1 MRKVRDRLGFTLA
14 EVLVSVALIAV
25 LASVTIPTI
34 RGRLRDGY
42 EDAIVQEFDDLA
54 SAITAYQQNVGK
66 YPPTL
71 DYLTALPTT
80 PFSPTD
86 FCGNNLTARQISNW
100 RGPYVARA
108 ISNVNYSIGQD
119 ATVEVALGSGT
130 VTSLNNGSQPSI
142 TIIVDGPDQTTAN
155 DIDIK
160 IDGSA
165 DAVNG
170 TLTWQASG
178 SGTRIFYNI
187 PIRKGAC

>member
-1 MRKVRDRLGFTLA
+1 MGALRVRRGFTLA
-14 EVLVSVALIAV
+14 EVLVSVALVAV

-42 EDAIVQEFDDLA
+42 EDAIIQEFDNLA
-54 SAITAYQQNVGK
+54 SGIIAYQQNVGK
-66 YPPTL
+66 YPPSL
-71 DYLTALPTT
+71 DYLTSLPST
-80 PFSPTD
+80 PFTPKD
-86 FCGNNLTARQISNW
+86 FCNNALTARQISNW
-100 RGPYVARA
+100 RGPYVNRA
-108 ISNVNYSIGQD
+108 ISNVNYSVGQD

-130 VTSLNNGSQPSI
+130 VTSLNNGSQQSI
-142 TIIVDGPDQTTAN
+142 TIIIDGPDQTTAN

-178 SGTRIFYNI
+178 SGTRLFYNI
-187 PIRKGAC
+187 PIRKNAC